1 VERDA
6 TDVKVVESGAG
17 REAGGQLF
25 ELDEI
30 ARIGARR
37 MLMAALGEADDYVE
51 RHREER
57 DKTGRALVA
66 HNGRA
71 KGRKLTLGAGTVELR
86 APRVNDRRRDEQGQ
100 RQRFTSHI
108 LPPYM
113 RRSPK
118 VAEVLPILY
127 LRGLSTGDFRP
138 ALEGLLGED
147 AAGLSPTNIARLT
160 TCWEKEY
167 RPFASVT
174 SRGASMST
182 SGWTAC
188 TSTSGSKTTG
198 CAPW

>member
-1 VERDA
+1 
-6 TDVKVVESGAG
+6 
-17 REAGGQLF
+17 
-25 ELDEI
+25 
-30 ARIGARR
+30 
-37 MLMAALGEADDYVE
+37 MANL
-51 RHREER
+51 HR
-57 DKTGRALVA
+57 
-66 HNGRA
+66 
-71 KGRKLTLGAGTVELR
+71 
-86 APRVNDRRRDEQGQ
+86 PRRRNW
-100 RQRFTSHI
+100 RQLLRG
-108 LPPYM
+108 
-113 RRSPK
+113 SP
-118 VAEVLPILY
+118 IY

-174 SRGASMST
+174 SRGASMYT